1 MTPITKQDLQNVVD
15 TARNRIMER
24 AASRQD
30 VLSLQDTIK
39 MLTTLQQQSQQ
50 LQRQAEYQR
59 VQLVR
64 RAVALETRMV
74 QMEREVQNMRRA
86 VNQLAQIQPTERVT
100 ERVIMQQV
108 QPEQPQ
114 RVANEEAHYIY
125 SPTPAS

>member
-24 AASRQD
+24 TASRQD
-30 VLSLQDTIK
+30 VLSLHDTIK
-39 MLTTLQQQSQQ
+39 MLTTLHQQSQQ
-50 LQRQAEYQR
+50 LQRQAEFQR

-64 RAVALETRMV
+64 RAVAMESRMV
-74 QMEREVQNMRRA
+74 QLERELQNVRR
-86 VNQLAQIQPTERVT
+86 VITQLAQAQPTERVT

-108 QPEQPQ
+108 QPEQPP
-114 RVANEEAHYIY
+114 VAAEQATYVY